1 MLFNYNVDDF
11 RSFWIVSLI
20 FDRLGDICAISNLT
34 SHVATTSVPLTVTVK
49 PGQAFPSLT
58 N

>member
-11 RSFWIVSLI
+11 RSFWLVSLI

-34 SHVATTSVPLTVTVK
+34 SHVATTSVPLTVNICMV
-49 PGQAFPSLT
+49 
-58 N
+58 